1 MSLLPRDFNNKSIDS
16 TSKSR
21 FQSPTNGPRI
31 ITGAQEEPPS
41 HIQTRSNFPVIS
53 PRVSSQYW
61 VNQSALKSTISKFST
76 MKMCSPNYSLI
87 SKSSAVTKY
96 NDPPEKS
103 KHDREEIIS
112 VICADDW
119 KNFKSLNGKDTMK
132 SETQ

>member
-21 FQSPTNGPRI
+21 FKSPINGSRI

-41 HIQTRSNFPVIS
+41 QIQTRSNFPVIS

-61 VNQSALKSTISKFST
+61 VNQSALKSTISKFS
-76 MKMCSPNYSLI
+76 KISMCSPNYSLI
-87 SKSSAVTKY
+87 SKSTAVTKC
-96 NDPPEKS
+96 NDPQEKS
-103 KHDREEIIS
+103 KHDQEEMIS
-112 VICADDW
+112 VIRADDW
-119 KNFKSLNGKDTMK
+119 KNFKSLNGNDTMK